1 MEIYK
6 IRFSNDG
13 TSISYKQDDDT
24 RISLDTD
31 DLPLENFEISV
42 KSLKPYLAIIC
53 ELPED

>member
-31 DLPLENFEISV
+31 DLPLENFEISN
-42 KSLKPYLAIIC
+42 LTWL
-53 ELPED
+53 